1 MAARKAKSR
10 DYLTPMKHDGVQKK
24 YLARLVGYDP
34 VTKRKIVDTERVIFA
49 NDKADALG
57 QHAKLLASAIKAKLG
72 GKDGG
77 GKLRFEDAVKLWVP
91 TITRHSTY
99 TAWSSYGR
107 RAAKDFGDR
116 WLHKIT
122 RDEWERW
129 MARQTG
135 ADSTLGGIKSMLL
148 NLYDWAIDNGHA
160 PKPNPIK
167 NWDEKKKR
175 YNQDD
180 TAMQAELETP
190 KKRAMTAD
198 ELSRYLVK
206 HEELFPQT
214 YPLVLTMLGM
224 GARYAEASALRFTDV
239 DWATGA
245 LVIRRSQVKGRR
257 GPPKGDKPREAALP
271 ASAIETLR
279 AHVAK
284 TGNRE
289 WLFKTPDVLCGPR
302 RKGVDRKGRPLVPVW
317 SYDTVRRHLKAAMLA
332 AGARTDNAV
341 HSLRHTLKSIM
352 EGEVAESTLR
362 KVLGHSSAEIHAVY
376 GDPKVVQLAEVV
388 ERKLNL
394 KGKRGG

>member
-1 MAARKAKSR
+1 MAAKKKSR
-10 DYLTPMKHDGVQKK
+10 DGLTLLKSDTHQKK

-34 VTKRKIVDTERVIFA
+34 VTKRKIVDTERVLYA
-49 NDKADALG
+49 DDKADGLK
-57 QHAKLLASAIKAKLG
+57 QHAAMLEAAIAAKLG
-72 GKDGG
+72 GKGGG

-91 TITRHSTY
+91 TITRHSTQ
-99 TAWSSYGR
+99 TAWHSYGR

-135 ADSTLGGIKSMLL
+135 ADSTIGGIKSMLL
-148 NLYDWAIDNGHA
+148 NLYDWAIENGHA
-160 PKPNPIK
+160 PKPNPIE
-167 NWDEKKKR
+167 NWPRKKKR
-175 YNQDD
+175 YNSDV
-180 TAMQAELETP
+180 AAKQAELETP

-198 ELSRYLVK
+198 ELSRYLAK
-206 HEELFPQT
+206 HEELFPHT
-214 YPLVLTMLGM
+214 YPLVLAMLGM
-224 GARYAEASALRFTDV
+224 GARYAEASALRFTDI
-239 DWATGA
+239 DWTTGA
-245 LVIRRSQVKGRR
+245 LVIRRGQVKGRR
-257 GPPKGDKPREAALP
+257 GPPKNDKPREAALP
-271 ASAIETLR
+271 ASALETIR

-302 RKGVDRKGRPLVPVW
+302 RKSDRVPVW

-332 AGARTDNAV
+332 AGARTDNAT

-352 EGEVAESTLR
+352 DGEVAESTLR
-362 KVLGHSSAEIHAVY
+362 KVMGHSSPAIHAVY

-394 KGKRGG
+394 KVKRGV